1 MKKLENKPIFVDV
14 KFEESLSKEHCLFI
28 MLELVK
34 NLIYQR
40 RQIPLTFETLKRE
53 IQKYYNSFA
62 NENMENTVVSG
73 NGDCMEIDM
82 KPRDKLRLK
91 KNRIRKQKLKEKF
104 VKKTEKFIN
113 EFEKVERSIK
123 TVFSSNVCVKEI
135 ALIFGMSPGAPKEV
149 YLIQMPKSCN
159 MSGIHFKELH
169 QRRMLQLFRT
179 VMGHDELFQ
188 RISVDLGLNNAFIGL
203 KMSSKLNDLPEHFTP
218 RPELQSWPAR
228 TKITTFNIVHDEIFE
243 SEVILKK
250 PAFVIGQDSY
260 TPSAMD
266 MCTPFR
272 PQQSNPTTRE
282 RTVSGSSFT
291 NEIFLETPC
300 QKQLANSKL
309 VMETPCQK
317 QAANSKLMMETPC
330 QKHAA
335 NSKLMIETPC
345 QKQAANF
352 KLSKIEE
359 DFDRLD
365 LDTPS
370 GNTMESPAE
379 EFIWYF
385 CDSVIKG
392 YRDPQVGLQES
403 SAR

>member
-1 MKKLENKPIFVDV
+1 
-14 KFEESLSKEHCLFI
+14 
-28 MLELVK
+28 
-34 NLIYQR
+34 
-40 RQIPLTFETLKRE
+40 
-53 IQKYYNSFA
+53 
-62 NENMENTVVSG
+62 
-73 NGDCMEIDM
+73 
-82 KPRDKLRLK
+82 
-91 KNRIRKQKLKEKF
+91 
-104 VKKTEKFIN
+104 
-113 EFEKVERSIK
+113 
-123 TVFSSNVCVKEI
+123 
-135 ALIFGMSPGAPKEV
+135 
-149 YLIQMPKSCN
+149 
-159 MSGIHFKELH
+159 
-169 QRRMLQLFRT
+169 
-179 VMGHDELFQ
+179 
-188 RISVDLGLNNAFIGL
+188 
-203 KMSSKLNDLPEHFTP
+203 MSSKLNDLPEHFTP

-300 QKQLANSKL
+300 QKQ
-309 VMETPCQK
+309 
-317 QAANSKLMMETPC
+317 AANSKLMMETPC
-330 QKHAA
+330 QKQAA

-392 YRDPQVGLQES
+392 YRDPQVG
-403 SAR
+403 